1 MKPQASIGAV
11 LAEAAI
17 GVMDEALMLG
27 DGGGV
32 KTGEGGGVEKSGATT
47 GMGPNIA
54 STYASVVVGIVV
66 EMGSTGFGTL
76 GVATTF
82 E

>member
-1 MKPQASIGAV
+1 MKPLASVGAV
-11 LAEAAI
+11 LTEAAI

-27 DGGGV
+27 DGGGL
-32 KTGEGGGVEKSGATT
+32 KADEGDGVEKRGATT
-47 GMGPNIA
+47 GMGPKIA
-54 STYASVVVGIVV
+54 STYASGMVGIVM
-66 EMGSTGFGTL
+66 EMGFTVF